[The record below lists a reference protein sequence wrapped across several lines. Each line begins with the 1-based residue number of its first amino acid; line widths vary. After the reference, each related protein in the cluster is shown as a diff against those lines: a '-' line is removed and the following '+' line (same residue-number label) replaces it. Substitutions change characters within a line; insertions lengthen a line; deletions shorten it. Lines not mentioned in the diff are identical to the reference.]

1 MQREELNNI
10 FYFNTCGTNKGSSIA
25 DARGLPVFPFWHL
38 GQIYVHYFTPN
49 TTLIENINGLTTLGS
64 GHIILAEG
72 KWGVGKI
79 WSATWTKIRPPPLA
93 HEKKSKPP
101 WAHKNFTPPPWTH
114 ILYSQIHFFFLFL
127 FFNENI
133 LFMTFIKNDCL
144 WSMTHNSPLF
154 SLKKHS
160 SFPLGNSKIH
170 SPQKKISSLP
180 YPPPALYSSSRR

>member
-79 WSATWTKIRPPPLA
+79 WSATWTKIRPPLLA

-101 WAHKNFTPPPWTH
+101 WAHKNFTPPPLNSYF
-114 ILYSQIHFFFLFL
+114 IYPNSLFFSFFFMKTSFL
-127 FFNENI
+127 WHLLKMIVCEAWHIIHPSSVWKNI
-133 LFMTFIKNDCL
+133 
-144 WSMTHNSPLF
+144 HPSP
-154 SLKKHS
+154 
-160 SFPLGNSKIH
+160 
-170 SPQKKISSLP
+170 
-180 YPPPALYSSSRR
+180 